1 MYLLLL
7 EGLGLLSLDEVWSEL
22 DMLLK
27 FLQQLDVNIL
37 RRDVGLQVLDDLDL
51 LLLES
56 FDKALK
62 VFLVF
67 LQLLLDV
74 LFCLCLSLLQVWPIR
89 VILHFVVV
97 LLLPVF
103 IPLVNLALFLLL

>member
-1 MYLLLL
+1 MLP
-7 EGLGLLSLDEVWSEL
+7 LDEVWSEL

-37 RRDVGLQVLDDLDL
+37 RRDVSLQVLNDLDL
-51 LLLES
+51 LLLKS

-74 LFCLCLSLLQVWPIR
+74 FFSLGLSLL
-89 VILHFVVV
+89 
-97 LLLPVF
+97 
-103 IPLVNLALFLLL
+103 